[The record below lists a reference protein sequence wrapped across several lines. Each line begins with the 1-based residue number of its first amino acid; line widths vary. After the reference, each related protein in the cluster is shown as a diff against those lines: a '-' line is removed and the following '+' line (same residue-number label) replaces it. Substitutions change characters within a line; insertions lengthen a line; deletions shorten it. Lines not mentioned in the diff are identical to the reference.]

1 MDVVKLILPNRNQT
15 EFQIAL
21 VDEPAIESEFMMFN
35 KQNRFQFK
43 EVEGE
48 ENLLMGYFMI
58 ADMEI
63 LRMDEKRG
71 AYKVVFPKESI
82 DTIVENFSLN
92 GLNRNMNEMHN
103 TGQLIDGVFVKNHWQ
118 LDSKKGIGVPHGFK
132 VEADGSWFGVV
143 KCENPEVKEKVKQGL
158 YRGFSIESR
167 FIEEAIDKY
176 FAVDD
181 TNTDNKNLYN
191 KFNKTM
197 NELKELFSALKSVF
211 EKETPK
217 AEEPKQEKFEELL
230 LVDGVTKCMIE
241 PAVEPGASITFL
253 AEDGTAVKAP
263 VKPEGYEL
271 QDGRVI
277 VVEVEGVVASVIEP
291 SAEGEEM
298 EDETKKPEASQA
310 NESVKRLIERIE
322 KVSEYSKQVED
333 LKKENDFLHKELDA
347 LKIQNAEF
355 KKQTEETFAKLLSE
369 PAKEPVKQDK
379 KWFPAK
385 EERETKKYSWE
396 K

>member
-35 KQNRFQFK
+35 KHNRFQFK

-92 GLNRNMNEMHN
+92 GLNKNMNEMHN
-103 TGQLIDGVFVKNHWQ
+103 TGNLTEGVFVKNHWQ
-118 LDSKKGIGVPHGFK
+118 LDSKKGIGVPNGFK
-132 VEADGSWFGVV
+132 TEADGSWFGVV

-158 YRGFSIESR
+158 YKGFSIESR

-191 KFNKTM
+191 KFKDKM
-197 NELKELFSALKSVF
+197 NELKELLTALKSVF
-211 EKETPK
+211 EKETP
-217 AEEPKQEKFEELL
+217 AVTEPAKTEKFEELL
-230 LVDGVTKCMIE
+230 LVDGTTKVTIE
-241 PAVEPGASITFL
+241 PAVEVGAAIVL
-253 AEDGTAVKAP
+253 YDAEGNPVPAP
-263 VKPEGYEL
+263 VGSYEL

-277 VVEVEGVVASVIEP
+277 VVEADGVIASITEP
-291 SAEGEEM
+291 MAEGEEEM
-298 EDETKKPEASQA
+298 EGEIKKDAAPA

-322 KVSEYSKQVED
+322 KVSEYSAQVED

>member
-35 KQNRFQFK
+35 KHNRFQFK

-92 GLNRNMNEMHN
+92 GLNKNMNEMHN
-103 TGQLIDGVFVKNHWQ
+103 TGNLTEGVFVKNHWQ
-118 LDSKKGIGVPHGFK
+118 LDSKKGIGVPNGFK
-132 VEADGSWFGVV
+132 TEADGSWFGVV

-217 AEEPKQEKFEELL
+217 AEEPKQEKFEELM
-230 LVDGVTKCMIE
+230 LVDGTTKVTIE
-241 PAVEPGASITFL
+241 PAVEVGAAIVL
-253 AEDGTAVKAP
+253 YDAEGNPVPAP
-263 VKPEGYEL
+263 VGSYEL

-277 VVEVEGVVASVIEP
+277 VVEADGVIASITEPMAEG
-291 SAEGEEM
+291 GEEM
-298 EDETKKPEASQA
+298 EGEIKKDATPA

>member
-35 KQNRFQFK
+35 KHNRFQFK

-92 GLNRNMNEMHN
+92 GLNKNMNEMHN
-103 TGQLIDGVFVKNHWQ
+103 TGNLTEGVFVKNHWQ
-118 LDSKKGIGVPHGFK
+118 LDSKKGIGVPNGFK
-132 VEADGSWFGVV
+132 TEADGSWFGVV

-158 YRGFSIESR
+158 YKGFSIESR

-191 KFNKTM
+191 KFKDKM
-197 NELKELFSALKSVF
+197 NELKELFTALKSVF

-230 LVDGVTKCMIE
+230 LVDGTTKVTIE
-241 PAVEPGASITFL
+241 PAVEVGAAIVL
-253 AEDGTAVKAP
+253 YDAEGNPVPAP
-263 VKPEGYEL
+263 IGSYEL

-277 VVEVEGVVASVIEP
+277 VVEADGVIASITEP
-291 SAEGEEM
+291 MAEGEEEM
-298 EDETKKPEASQA
+298 EGEIKKDVAPA

-333 LKKENDFLHKELDA
+333 LKKENDFLHKENDA
-347 LKIQNAEF
+347 LKTKFTEFEKATEERF
-355 KKQTEETFAKLLSE
+355 KKLEGE
-369 PAKEPVKQDK
+369 PSKEPVKQVKPSFDFK
-379 KWFPAK
+379 KQSNNL
-385 EERETKKYSWE
+385 YSFLND
-396 K
+396 

>member
-35 KQNRFQFK
+35 KHNRFQFK

-103 TGQLIDGVFVKNHWQ
+103 TGNLTEGVFVRNHWQ

-191 KFNKTM
+191 KFKDKM
-197 NELKELFSALKSVF
+197 NELKELFTALKSVF

-217 AEEPKQEKFEELL
+217 AEEPKQEKFEELM
-230 LVDGVTKCMIE
+230 LVDGTTKVTIE
-241 PAVEPGASITFL
+241 PAVEVGAAIVL
-253 AEDGTAVKAP
+253 YDAEGNPVPAP
-263 VKPEGYEL
+263 VGSYEL

-277 VVEVEGVVASVIEP
+277 VVEADGVIASITEPMAEG
-291 SAEGEEM
+291 GEEM
-298 EDETKKPEASQA
+298 EGEIKKDATPA

>member
-21 VDEPAIESEFMMFN
+21 VDEPAIDSEFMMFN

-103 TGQLIDGVFVKNHWQ
+103 TGNLTEGVFVRNHWQ

-230 LVDGVTKCMIE
+230 LVDGTTKVTIE
-241 PAVEPGASITFL
+241 PAVEVGAAIVL
-253 AEDGTAVKAP
+253 YDAEGNPVPAP
-263 VKPEGYEL
+263 VGSYEL

-277 VVEVEGVVASVIEP
+277 VVEADGVIASITEP
-291 SAEGEEM
+291 MAEGEEEM
-298 EDETKKPEASQA
+298 EGEIKKDVAPA

>member
-35 KQNRFQFK
+35 KHNRFQFK

-92 GLNRNMNEMHN
+92 GLNKNMNEMHN
-103 TGQLIDGVFVKNHWQ
+103 TGNLTEGVFVKNHWQ
-118 LDSKKGIGVPHGFK
+118 LDSKKGIGVPNGFK
-132 VEADGSWFGVV
+132 TEADGSWFGVV

-191 KFNKTM
+191 KFKDKM
-197 NELKELFSALKSVF
+197 NELKELFTALKSVF
-211 EKETPK
+211 EKETP
-217 AEEPKQEKFEELL
+217 AVTEPAKTEKFEELL
-230 LVDGVTKCMIE
+230 LVDGTTKVTIE
-241 PAVEPGASITFL
+241 PAVEVGAAIVL
-253 AEDGTAVKAP
+253 YDAEGNPVPAP
-263 VKPEGYEL
+263 VGSYEL

-277 VVEVEGVVASVIEP
+277 VVEADGVIASITEP
-291 SAEGEEM
+291 MAEGEEEM
-298 EDETKKPEASQA
+298 EGEIKKDAAPA

-333 LKKENDFLHKELDA
+333 LKKENDFLHKENDA
-347 LKIQNAEF
+347 LKTKFTEFEKATEERF
-355 KKQTEETFAKLLSE
+355 KKLEGE
-369 PAKEPVKQDK
+369 PSKEPVKQVKPSFDFK
-379 KWFPAK
+379 KQSNNL
-385 EERETKKYSWE
+385 YSFLND
-396 K
+396 